1 MTEGRPASRA
11 VADDHG
17 DLIDAPPVPPGVN
30 PRVPS
35 PARLYDYYLG
45 GKINF
50 PADRDAAE
58 KIRAD
63 LPEIS
68 DMAWANRG
76 FHQRA
81 AKWLAETCRI
91 RQFIDI
97 GSGLPTQGNTHE
109 VVRKVAPDARV
120 VYVDNDPMVRSYASE
135 LLADTRITAFVEA
148 DLRDPDSVLNSH
160 PVRALID
167 FSIPVGLLMT
177 AVLHFVADES
187 DPWGLVARYVGALP
201 PGSYLAL
208 SHVTADNVPPR
219 GVETGVAV
227 YAKATESIHLRPRAA
242 VQRFF
247 DGLDLVSPW
256 PGAEPRL
263 VFMGEWGAEDPEL
276 ADSDG
281 SRWGYC
287 AVARVPDP
295 VS

>member
-1 MTEGRPASRA
+1 VPGEGGISE
-11 VADDHG
+11 V
-17 DLIDAPPVPPGVN
+17 PPVPPGVD
-30 PRVPS
+30 PQVPS

-58 KIRAD
+58 RLRAD

-81 AKWLAETCRI
+81 ATWLARACGI

-109 VVRKVAPDARV
+109 VVRQVAAGVRV
-120 VYVDNDPMVRSYASE
+120 VYVDNDPMVRAYAAE
-135 LLADTRITAFVEA
+135 LLTDRRRTAFVFA
-148 DLRDPDSVLNSH
+148 DLRDPDTLLGDRVL
-160 PVRALID
+160 RGLID
-167 FSIPVGLLMT
+167 FTKPVGLLMT
-177 AVLHFVADES
+177 AVLHFVADSS
-187 DPWGLVARYVGALP
+187 DPWGLVARYVAALP

-208 SHVTADNVPPR
+208 SHVTADNVPQK
-219 GVETGVAV
+219 GVQTGLSV
-227 YAKATESIHLRPRAA
+227 YQKATENIFLRPKRE
-242 VQRFF
+242 VERFF
-247 DGLDLVSPW
+247 TGLELVPPWPDGL
-256 PGAEPRL
+256 PRL

-287 AVARVPDP
+287 GVARRP
-295 VS
+295 